1 MKRSTARLLFW
12 SLLSAPP
19 IACAFSFETPVDGLD
34 ASLDSIAEYSAM
46 LRTGK
51 SERIVR
57 GGQNLFANANDGS
70 EYYARG
76 LVASEF
82 KLTSELHL
90 KYQDNGLFLRGSAWY
105 DTQLMDHPP
114 SGGAFALHNTD
125 SDEHFPSDLRNRL
138 GHGSRLLDAYVYGN
152 REIDGM
158 PVNLRLGR
166 QVINWGEG
174 IYYADG
180 LNVANPIDVGRIALP
195 NASLKEALL
204 PTNMVALQVGLT
216 DSLSVESFYGL
227 EWRGNELMPTGAFL
241 NDSDVFGKGTNGTL
255 VDLRQ
260 QLEAMGIPA
269 NLVPGVNGED
279 GVVAVSRYGRERDAR
294 DSGQFGVALRYLSEA
309 LNNTEFS
316 LYYLNY
322 HSKVPFMSLRPG
334 APVAVVKGAADGSP
348 VFVPWPER
356 WHRKRS
362 HWWTAWICW
371 TVATTTWS
379 TQKTSACLASPSR
392 AIWPIPTSQLS

>member
-19 IACAFSFETPVDGLD
+19 MACAFSFETPVDGLD

-269 NLVPGVNGED
+269 NLVPGG
-279 GVVAVSRYGRERDAR
+279 STPLAR
-294 DSGQFGVALRYLSEA
+294 TLS
-309 LNNTEFS
+309 
-316 LYYLNY
+316 
-322 HSKVPFMSLRPG
+322 SKL
-334 APVAVVKGAADGSP
+334 
-348 VFVPWPER
+348 
-356 WHRKRS
+356 
-362 HWWTAWICW
+362 T
-371 TVATTTWS
+371 
-379 TQKTSACLASPSR
+379 
-392 AIWPIPTSQLS
+392 LS